1 MLGMCHPSTCDTL
14 KTTIL
19 AVLSCVT
26 PSSLSSCIL
35 IGGNLVLTPWCQHII
50 LTVCHPNNGVIL
62 AMCHL
67 SHYHWKYVMR
77 PTVLVCHSQSENG
90 MPVTLKI
97 IGSFCLLLAL
107 VSMGRVY
114 CAPAGG
120 HRASPLPP
128 ETLMA
133 NLKTRLKLMAQD
145 EAMYGASR
153 TEGEGRQR
161 NWLDNL
167 ITLLHLLGVSD
178 EDMAA
183 FVDDVVQGVEDI
195 LAQLPPQELMA
206 VEMAAGDILGMLQSG
221 ELDLERLQ
229 VDLNIIYTLMWPYVN
244 EDLKPTLQFIIDL
257 ILWLL
262 SQQGRGPSGS
272 PRLPLLRDHLARRP

>member
-1 MLGMCHPSTCDTL
+1 M
-14 KTTIL
+14 
-19 AVLSCVT
+19 
-26 PSSLSSCIL
+26 
-35 IGGNLVLTPWCQHII
+35 
-50 LTVCHPNNGVIL
+50 
-62 AMCHL
+62 
-67 SHYHWKYVMR
+67 
-77 PTVLVCHSQSENG
+77 
-90 MPVTLKI
+90 KI
-97 IGSFCLLLAL
+97 IGFFCLLLAL

-114 CAPAGG
+114 CAPAGDLG
-120 HRASPLPP
+120 ASPLPP

-133 NLKTRLKLMAQD
+133 NLKTRLKLMAED
-145 EAMYGASR
+145 EVTYRATR
-153 TEGEGRQR
+153 TEGEDHPR

-183 FVDDVVQGVEDI
+183 FLDAVVQGVEDI

-229 VDLNIIYTLMWPYVN
+229 VDINIIYTLMWPYVN

-262 SQQGRGPSGS
+262 SQQGRGISSSLG
-272 PRLPLLRDHLARRP
+272 LPLVRDHLARARRSV